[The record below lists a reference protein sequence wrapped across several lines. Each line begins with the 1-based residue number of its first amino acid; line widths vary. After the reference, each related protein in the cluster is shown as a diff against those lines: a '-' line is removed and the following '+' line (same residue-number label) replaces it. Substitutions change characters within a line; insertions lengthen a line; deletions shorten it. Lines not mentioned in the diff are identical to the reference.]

1 MYRDAHAWADGKEAK
16 RRRKPSKAL
25 SELSAMRLDR
35 SRAMRFRPAER
46 PPRKLRS
53 EVTARIWT
61 MRRRKRTEARVMA
74 ARSMVGG
81 AILFATRTDRS
92 EMAVQVLIFS
102 P

>member
-1 MYRDAHAWADGKEAK
+1 MYRNAHAWADGKEAK

-61 MRRRKRTEARVMA
+61 MRRRRRREARGMA

-81 AILFATRTDRS
+81 AVSFATRSGSS
-92 EMAVQVLIFS
+92 EMAVEVL
-102 P
+102 